1 MDSDRASALA
11 ASRRVDQGQPRTPT
25 ARPYGSSLL
34 QPRTSHPRRADCPV
48 ERRVARLKVD
58 AGAARRLRRSATPA
72 RRGRLGGALSPA
84 MTPALSPV
92 ISPVISPVV
101 ARAASGNVRPVSTRH
116 VVGDLRSFLLGIT
129 LPDRA
134 IGAGSRLQARGPP
147 ALPLRAFAGYRVGG
161 AALAPRGAHG
171 RAPRPVS
178 PGDSGV
184 RRRRRTC
191 TCPYRG
197 RSRSA
202 GSGLA
207 TRSSRSGD
215 RAFRWS

>member
-1 MDSDRASALA
+1 MGHDPAPRGTRAVPLRLRHLRVEVTSTACPRPSITAAMHSPIRARSGNRCGFAIASARL
-11 ASRRVDQGQPRTPT
+11 STGGIMRPRPGG
-25 ARPYGSSLL
+25 RG
-34 QPRTSHPRRADCPV
+34 HPV
-48 ERRVARLKVD
+48 
-58 AGAARRLRRSATPA
+58 
-72 RRGRLGGALSPA
+72 
-84 MTPALSPV
+84 
-92 ISPVISPVV
+92 
-101 ARAASGNVRPVSTRH
+101 RAAV
-116 VVGDLRSFLLGIT
+116 F
-129 LPDRA
+129 
-134 IGAGSRLQARGPP
+134 GSNRCAQRVTALASCAAPP

-171 RAPRPVS
+171 RAPRPVT